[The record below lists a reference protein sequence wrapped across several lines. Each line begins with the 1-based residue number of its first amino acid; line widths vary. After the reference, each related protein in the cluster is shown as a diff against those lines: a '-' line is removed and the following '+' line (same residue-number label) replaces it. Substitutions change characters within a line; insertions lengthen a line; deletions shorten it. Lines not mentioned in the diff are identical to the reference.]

1 MRIGSA
7 HQVAIIAFSALVS
20 LSGSAGR
27 LPMEQTCLAG
37 VCASPGTGGED
48 VEVWGGDWGYTP
60 AEPNAPDESPSGSE
74 PDASTGNGGGVGDG
88 VGDDI
93 SVSNPLPAQPGPGD
107 LCWDNLTPLGCTT
120 PAPTEPTP
128 TPTQPTYPDT
138 IYNTDLISF
147 TPHDPTATAPNEAM
161 ALTNTPLPIT
171 LTTTTHTLTGTL
183 LTHPVTVTFTPTGY
197 TLDHGDNTAPTHT
210 ADNPATVSHTYAAR
224 GQYPTTVTTSYTA
237 TVTFPDGIPRP
248 VRGTITT
255 TTPGPTIRI
264 LAAHT
269 APVRTTCTTTPAPGC

>member
-1 MRIGSA
+1 MSTSPSVEVPSA
-7 HQVAIIAFSALVS
+7 QSSDCRRGFCIDNGGDQVDI
-20 LSGSAGR
+20 
-27 LPMEQTCLAG
+27 
-37 VCASPGTGGED
+37 TGGGWEPVPSSPTETPPD
-48 VEVWGGDWGYTP
+48 ATNPEVGNDGGGDNTTP
-60 AEPNAPDESPSGSE
+60 NPVPAP
-74 PDASTGNGGGVGDG
+74 
-88 VGDDI
+88 
-93 SVSNPLPAQPGPGD
+93 PGPGD

-210 ADNPATVSHTYAAR
+210 ADNPATVSHTYTAR

-269 APVRTTCTTTPAPGC
+269 ATVRTTCTTTPAPGC